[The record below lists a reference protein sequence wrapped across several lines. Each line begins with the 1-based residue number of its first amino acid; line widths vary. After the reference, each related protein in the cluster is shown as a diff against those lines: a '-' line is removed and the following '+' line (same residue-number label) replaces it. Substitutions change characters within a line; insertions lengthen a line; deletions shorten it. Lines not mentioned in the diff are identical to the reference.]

1 MKSLTKLVNGIPK
14 MIGLGLAGAILYGS
28 VSCATMTQAQKTS
41 LLGSSLT
48 ILGSLNPPTS
58 NTKEGRIT
66 KEILMTSGEILRE
79 QARMQE
85 SLEIAREGRN
95 QTVINPPPSNYQ
107 NQNQS
112 YNPPN
117 SQNQNQNQSYNPPN
131 YNSQN
136 NISQNN
142 SENRDNLTPIGLFM
156 YRNFVD
162 IKSDGVANRE
172 DFLDLNEPVYDLYN
186 LESLIFS
193 FNDASAGGIYNGQN
207 LNLKIYNL
215 NDGKIINY
223 FDKQCISSGIQDF
236 PCESL
241 YFYESG
247 KYKAVLNAGNS
258 KTFSLDFEIIKAQAQ
273 ISEIEKPE
281 IKNYYDAQAPQ
292 GIFVYND
299 WIDLNKNEK
308 HEKNEFTGLEKK
320 IFNLDKEKMHVGLNV
335 ANKTGNVIFMTY
347 TEKGEL
353 IGASVDPYQ
362 RIWAHFVGPT
372 GDGSNRDF
380 VDRMRERGPGK
391 YKVVATFE
399 NKEFEKY
406 SVDIEI
412 VK

>member
-28 VSCATMTQAQKTS
+28 VGCASMTKAQKTS
-41 LLGSSLT
+41 LLGTSLM

-58 NTKEGRIT
+58 NNKEGRIT
-66 KEILMTSGEILRE
+66 KDILTTSGSILVT
-79 QARMQE
+79 QSQMQHD
-85 SLEIAREGRN
+85 LEVAEAGRS
-95 QTVINPPPSNYQ
+95 QMVINN
-107 NQNQS
+107 
-112 YNPPN
+112 NPPN
-117 SQNQNQNQSYNPPN
+117 YQNQNQSYNPPN

-136 NISQNN
+136 YNFPNN
-142 SENRDNLTPIGLFM
+142 LENKDNSTPIGLFM

-172 DFLDLNEPVYDLYN
+172 DFLDFNEPVYDIRSSAL
-186 LESLIFS
+186 LSFS
-193 FNDASAGGIYNGQN
+193 FYSGGSSMYNGQN
-207 LNLKIYNL
+207 LNLKIYSL

-223 FDKQCISSGIQDF
+223 FNEIYPNSSHISLFECENMYF
-236 PCESL
+236 P
-241 YFYESG
+241 ESG
-247 KYKAVLNAGNS
+247 KYKAVLNAGDN

-292 GIFVYND
+292 GLFVYND
-299 WIDLNKNEK
+299 WIDSNKNEK
-308 HEKNEFTGLEKK
+308 CEKNEFTGLEKK
-320 IFNLDKEKMHVGLNV
+320 IFNLDKEEMHVGLNV
-335 ANKTGNVIFMTY
+335 ANKIGNVIFMTY

-353 IGASVDPYQ
+353 IGASVNSYQ
-362 RIWAHFVGPT
+362 RIRGHYIGPN

-391 YKVVATFE
+391 YKIVAIFE